1 MQKVQQIYNE
11 FVKLTLILEY
21 FYWKL
26 CQKLYEIILDFL
38 SFIIQKYVKILRN
51 WLIFKQIYLETSQN
65 VYESNVDFR
74 IILCQITSHSF
85 QNKHWF
91 SNISAASYDEIFIN
105 LKFPHDHFHWQLWQS
120 LSKINKNIFMQNYF
134 KDLGN

>member
-26 CQKLYEIILDFL
+26 YVIILDFW
-38 SFIIQKYVKILRN
+38 SFIIHKYVKILRN

-74 IILCQITSHSF
+74 IILCLIMSHF
-85 QNKHWF
+85 FENKHWF
-91 SNISAASYDEIFIN
+91 SNISVASYDEIFIK